1 MVKHW
6 TTKHIH
12 IIRTYA
18 QEVAST
24 RDLLPILGINL
35 KLCNHVIKEGD
46 GPFKESTAR
55 MVDLGTYWFN
65 DLNTENIKTE

>member
-1 MVKHW
+1 MVKRW

-46 GPFKESTAR
+46 GPFKESTTPV
-55 MVDLGTYWFN
+55 VDIGTYWFN
-65 DLNTENIKTE
+65 DLNKENIKTE